1 MNKTAQT
8 MKKLKTFES
17 NIIRWL
23 MKTQNAKMEES
34 ELANINIDKN
44 EKNTLKQLL
53 K

>member
-1 MNKTAQT
+1 

-23 MKTQNAKMEES
+23 MKRQNAKMEES
-34 ELANINIDKN
+34 ELASINIDKN
-44 EKNTLKQLL
+44 GENQLKQLL